1 MNKSSEWGMHGRC
14 EGTGW
19 DPPKALQLWTES
31 GPSPHPP
38 TGFVQAHWPRQKSP
52 VFLQGAGSQES
63 GSKESVRGPVWGC
76 TRGRFA
82 AGWGSGG
89 PPDGRRRPGPG
100 EGTPAVTSVPGSP
113 ARASGRALGML
124 GRLGGRGASAG
135 AHKRGSE
142 RP

>member
-1 MNKSSEWGMHGRC
+1 MHGRC

-63 GSKESVRGPVWGC
+63 GSKESVRGPVWG
-76 TRGRFA
+76 
-82 AGWGSGG
+82 
-89 PPDGRRRPGPG
+89 
-100 EGTPAVTSVPGSP
+100 
-113 ARASGRALGML
+113 ALGADL
-124 GRLGGRGASAG
+124 LRAGAVEGPQTAVGGRGQAR
-135 AHKRGSE
+135 AHLR
-142 RP
+142 